1 MRITEKCK
9 AISKLRRI
17 SMVMGDLTALPLYRP
32 ERVRD
37 NKSRASAQEAP
48 LAGGA
53 AEGTEESYQQAG
65 RQQEHEC

>member
-1 MRITEKCK
+1 
-9 AISKLRRI
+9 
-17 SMVMGDLTALPLYRP
+17 MVMGDVTALPLYRP

-37 NKSRASAQEAP
+37 KASRASAQEAP